1 MITPEQFYSKL
12 EPALK
17 EQNYSMAS
25 YSFFI
30 SDMVGKRIELKRTKS
45 KKRFPDALAIPF
57 MDLGCF
63 TDDELYYVANIR
75 LDMLADEDEET
86 QEKLEDFIAE
96 LEPSKAMIEKQ
107 RIRRKMAREV
117 A

>member
-12 EPALK
+12 EAALK

-25 YSFFI
+25 YSSFI

-45 KKRFPDALAIPF
+45 KKRFPNALVIPF

-75 LDMLADEDEET
+75 LDMLADDDEVT
-86 QEKLEDFIAE
+86 QEKLENFIAE
-96 LEPSKAMIEKQ
+96 LEPSKEMIEKQ

>member
-1 MITPEQFYSKL
+1 MVTPEQFYSKL

-45 KKRFPDALAIPF
+45 KNRFPDALAIPF
-57 MDLGCF
+57 MDFDCF
-63 TDDELYYVANIR
+63 TEDELYYIANIR
-75 LDMLADEDEET
+75 LDMLADDDEAT
-86 QEKLEDFIAE
+86 QEKLENFIAE

-107 RIRRKMAREV
+107 RIRRQMAREV
-117 A
+117 L